1 MVNENKQ
8 TAQTT
13 AHAHSQ
19 KRTSVGKSLSR
30 QGLQLEKQSL
40 DEHGRQKQRPQW
52 AATSIGKGLQRAKA
66 SVGKN
71 FYGQGGQWA
80 RASMASGLHGQRP
93 YWAFLKPTKLATRNS
108 EP

>member
-1 MVNENKQ
+1 MGKDLNGQEPEQ
-8 TAQTT
+8 AR
-13 AHAHSQ
+13 A
-19 KRTSVGKSLSR
+19 SVGK
-30 QGLQLEKQSL
+30 GLNEQ
-40 DEHGRQKQRPQW
+40 GRQKQGSQW
-52 AATSIGKGLQRAKA
+52 AATSVGKGLQWAKV